1 MINLPLVFKLKIL
14 ITKNPVRIK
23 SDVSFMDCRYCP
35 ILRLCANE
43 ISGRRI
49 IIALSNGLIDR
60 ENKKYRGCLKYYDA
74 LRKEIAEEFK
84 SGK

>member
-23 SDVSFMDCRYCP
+23 SDVYFMDCEYCP
-35 ILRLCANE
+35 ILRLCGKDLG
-43 ISGRRI
+43 IT

-60 ENKKYRGCLKYYDA
+60 ENKKYQGCLKYYDA